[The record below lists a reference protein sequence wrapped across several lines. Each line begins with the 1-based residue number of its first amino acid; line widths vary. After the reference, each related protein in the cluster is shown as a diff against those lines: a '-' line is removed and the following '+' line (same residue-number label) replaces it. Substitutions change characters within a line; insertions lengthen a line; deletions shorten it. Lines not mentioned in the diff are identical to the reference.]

1 VLYDC
6 LVGVAFEGWLM
17 DKAIASTT
25 QLDAPSTEAMRLGL
39 KVASTSAV
47 SCELGGPSKRETL
60 VNYSG

>member
-1 VLYDC
+1 
-6 LVGVAFEGWLM
+6 M

-39 KVASTSAV
+39 KVASTSVV

>member
-1 VLYDC
+1 MGLHS
-6 LVGVAFEGWLM
+6 ERWLM

-39 KVASTSAV
+39 KVENTSVV